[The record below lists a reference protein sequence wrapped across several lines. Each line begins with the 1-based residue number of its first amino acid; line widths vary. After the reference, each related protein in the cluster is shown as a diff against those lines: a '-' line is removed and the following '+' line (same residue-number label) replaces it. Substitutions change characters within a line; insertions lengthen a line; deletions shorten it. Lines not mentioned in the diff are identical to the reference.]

1 MKKHILLI
9 SNLII
14 IFSLMAGFIGVVY
27 KQTRSYQSLT
37 EKYLENIVSLADT
50 DISKHIE
57 NSMTKPVMVSK
68 TMANDEFLK
77 KWFLK
82 EKENQ
87 NNELYMQQLY
97 SYLNAYKE
105 KYGYT
110 TVFCVSNQTGNYYY
124 QDGLN
129 KTISINN
136 EHDVW
141 YYYFIESGH
150 EYELQIDTNE
160 VSNNII
166 TAFINVRMESD
177 DGELLGVIGV
187 GLEVSDIESIIR
199 SYEDNYD
206 LSAYIINVGGSQN
219 SFSDGTDVFIKKEE
233 LSKRTGVE
241 EKIIMDYSCE
251 PKMQWFTSNNA
262 RKCIITKYDDTLG
275 WYLILEKDMNSIS
288 SSFQAGIMDNVIFML
303 ISLMICIIVTTAV
316 FFNFNRRIIEVE
328 NIDELTGLPNRKL
341 FSKMYNSFLKKHQEK
356 KKSFFMFDIDH
367 FKEINDNHGH
377 LFGNA
382 ILAMVGESLQSAM
395 NGRGIAARWGGDEF
409 VGVLEGTPEEVES
422 ILKEF
427 MDTLR
432 NEGKESCYRVTVS
445 AGIAEINKILSPEQ
459 IILKVDEAVYFS
471 KQNGRNQVTIC
482 KKDEFSN

>member
-1 MKKHILLI
+1 MKKHFLLI

-27 KQTRSYQSLT
+27 KQTRSYQNLT

-50 DISKHIE
+50 DISKQIE

-68 TMANDEFLK
+68 TMANDEFLRQ
-77 KWFLK
+77 WFHK
-82 EKENQ
+82 EEENQ
-87 NNELYMQQLY
+87 NNDLYMKQLY

-110 TVFCVSNQTGNYYY
+110 TVFCVSNQTGNYYF

-129 KTISINN
+129 KTISIND

-160 VSNNII
+160 VSNNKI

-177 DGELLGVIGV
+177 NGELLGVIGV

-206 LSAYIINVGGSQN
+206 LSAYTINVGGSPN
-219 SFSDGTDVFIKKEE
+219 SFCDNTDVFISKEQ
-233 LSKRTGVE
+233 LPKRTGIE
-241 EKIIMDYSCE
+241 ENILMDYSGE
-251 PKMQWFTSNNA
+251 PQIQWFTSNNV
-262 RKCIITKYDDTLG
+262 RKCIITKYDSTLG

-288 SSFQAGIMDNVIFML
+288 SSFQMGIMDNVIFML
-303 ISLMICIIVTTAV
+303 ISLLVCIIVTTAV
-316 FFNFNRRIIEVE
+316 FLNFNRRIIEVE

-341 FSKMYNSFLKKHQEK
+341 FSKKYISFMKKHQDT
-356 KKSFFMFDIDH
+356 KKSFFMFDIDN
-367 FKEINDNHGH
+367 FKEINDTHGH

-382 ILAMVGESLQSAM
+382 VLSMVGESLQRTM
-395 NGRGIAARWGGDEF
+395 DGHGIAARWGGDEF
-409 VGVLEGTPEEVES
+409 VGVLEGSAQEAEV
-422 ILKEF
+422 ILKGF
-427 MDTLR
+427 MDTLQ
-432 NEGKESCYRVTVS
+432 NEKKESCYHVTVS
-445 AGIAEINKILSPEQ
+445 AGISEINKILSPEQ
-459 IILKVDEAVYFS
+459 IILNVDEAVYFS
-471 KQNGRNQVTIC
+471 KQNGRNCVTIC
-482 KKDEFSN
+482 KDGLGL